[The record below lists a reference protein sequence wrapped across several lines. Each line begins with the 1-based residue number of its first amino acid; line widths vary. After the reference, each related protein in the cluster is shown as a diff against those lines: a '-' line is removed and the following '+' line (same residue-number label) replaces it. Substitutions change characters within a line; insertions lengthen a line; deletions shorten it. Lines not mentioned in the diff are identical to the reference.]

1 MSIPRS
7 IIESFLPKV
16 RVVNQFF
23 KRFFEA
29 YLFLLFYLL
38 ISVKYSEK
46 QNTERMKKSCSF
58 LLLLFLTTILWAQE
72 PIKTNG
78 VIKQVV
84 LYRYGA
90 FAKAE
95 ASVNVVKGPNVIEFR
110 GLPYS
115 INKESV
121 QVGGKGLFTI
131 NSISNSTY
139 SKENDTLDQ
148 KSKTNIITRRMDS
161 LNFVLKELKDEF
173 EVVDNEFDL
182 LIKNQVVGSE
192 TTGLKLLDLKAA
204 MTYFAP
210 RFADYKLFCITN
222 AQKQESIQKQINVLL
237 YDLNNLSKSGANE
250 ASVIIDLTAEN
261 DDKIT
266 LTVDFLMTNCGWNPT
281 YDVRTDGVSDK
292 LNLTYKANAW
302 QITGIDW
309 KNIDFSLST
318 GNPSL
323 NNNFTKAYR
332 RYYAL
337 QETYFK
343 NPINNKGVVNAD
355 KMPVTIGTHRTLSS
369 SADKISGVVRDQ
381 HGNPLPFVNIV
392 LMNIYGKQLGGT
404 QTNDQGE
411 FLIKPITPDAEYIV
425 CSYVGYVK
433 TTCYLTTNYLNIN
446 MRESSTVLQSVEIR
460 FEKQS
465 VKEEAER
472 PIYSTFNNLTTTE
485 FKINTPYTILSDGKE
500 NQVEINNTEFK
511 AVYEYY
517 AAPELNQQVFL
528 TAKML
533 GLESS
538 GYEEGPL
545 NVFLNGS
552 FVTTSTLKLPQTND
566 TAIVSL
572 GYDKGV
578 VLQRERVKNKSVR
591 TNLGAK
597 KVEVFAYNLNFRNTK
612 NVPVQIQVQEQIPI
626 AKSNNVSVSNLKYEN
641 ASYDEETGIVTW
653 IINLKPKEKVVLSYE
668 FTISCSSKSNISIY

>member
-1 MSIPRS
+1 
-7 IIESFLPKV
+7 
-16 RVVNQFF
+16 
-23 KRFFEA
+23 
-29 YLFLLFYLL
+29 
-38 ISVKYSEK
+38 
-46 QNTERMKKSCSF
+46 MKKSCSF

-139 SKENDTLDQ
+139 SKETDTLDQ

-210 RFADYKLFCITN
+210 RFTEYKLFCITN

-343 NPINNKGVVNAD
+343 NSINNKGVVNAD
-355 KMPVTIGTHRTLSS
+355 KIPVTIGTHRTLSS
-369 SADKISGVVRDQ
+369 SADKISGIVRDER
-381 HGNPLPFVNIV
+381 GEPLPFVNVV
-392 LMNIYGKQLGGT
+392 LMNKDNKQLGGA

-411 FLIKPITPDAEYIV
+411 FVIKPITPEAEIIV
-425 CSYVGYVK
+425 CSIMGYSNIRY
-433 TTCYLTTNYLNIN
+433 YLTSSFMNIT
-446 MRESSTVLQSVEIR
+446 MRERTQNLSEVTVVWCMPK
-460 FEKQS
+460 EKR
-465 VKEEAER
+465 KEEAER

-612 NVPVQIQVQEQIPI
+612 NVSVQIQVQEQIPI